1 MSGYLAAYAAI
12 ALSIRILSG
21 YLGIVE
27 IAMLRSVGSL
37 AIAAAIVW
45 TSGMAP
51 AAFAGVRLREDG
63 IRSLLHM
70 LGSLALIWS
79 VAHLPLSVVST
90 IEFSGPLF
98 AAALVFAA
106 TRRRPEAVPAIGL
119 AILAIGIALL
129 LIRLDA
135 VPSRH
140 LGVALAAVAALTASN
155 LILARLAARRA
166 TITIILAMHAIQL
179 PLYLLLWLT
188 LPESW
193 SASPVPTRS
202 GGLPMALELLLIAG
216 AALALIVGGFVT
228 QAALANASRHGTPLQ
243 LCAADALRV
252 PLIALAAWLL
262 LTEAP
267 PGALLLP
274 GLWVLCGVIVT
285 SLPRR
290 ATRKTR

>member
-12 ALSIRILSG
+12 ALSIRTLSG
-21 YLGIVE
+21 YLSIVE
-27 IAMLRSVGSL
+27 IAALRSVGSL

-45 TSGMAP
+45 TSGMGP
-51 AAFAGVRLREDG
+51 AAFAGTTLRDDGVR
-63 IRSLLHM
+63 SVLHM
-70 LGSLALIWS
+70 AGSLALIWS
-79 VAHLPLSVVST
+79 IAHLPLSVVST

-98 AAALVFAA
+98 AAALVFLA
-106 TRRRPEAVPAIGL
+106 TRRSPETVPAIGL

-140 LGVALAAVAALTASN
+140 LGVALGAVAALTASN

-166 TITIILAMHAIQL
+166 TITIILVMHAIQL
-179 PLYLLLWLT
+179 PLYLLLWLI

-193 SASPVPTRS
+193 SASPDPAHGS
-202 GGLPMALELLLIAG
+202 GLPMPLELMLIAG
-216 AALALIVGGFVT
+216 AALALVVGGFVT

-262 LTEAP
+262 LAEAP
-267 PGALLLP
+267 PGDLLLP
-274 GLWVLCGVIVT
+274 GLWVLGGVIVT

-290 ATRKTR
+290 AERKTR